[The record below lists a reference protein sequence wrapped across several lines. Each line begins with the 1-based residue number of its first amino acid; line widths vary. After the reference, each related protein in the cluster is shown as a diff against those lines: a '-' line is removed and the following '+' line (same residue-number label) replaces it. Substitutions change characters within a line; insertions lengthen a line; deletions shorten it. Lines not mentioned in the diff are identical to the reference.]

1 MKFITIA
8 FFLVI
13 GYLATACSDTD
24 YNNNE
29 PNEMVTTPFGLMP
42 ATCVNEIP
50 HESIIY
56 EANGGSMVEH
66 SDGTSTFIEERP
78 ECIEHFKKR
87 NLSKLSSETLSST
100 TTETSFPKGWVL
112 YTTYTL
118 PTGDSSD
125 PNFDLYGEYVVPD
138 SPLVKNPVKNQI
150 IYYFFSVENRGATY
164 VAQPVLTY
172 REPYGGWYIESWDCC
187 IKNSANHSP
196 RIPLNT
202 NDIPSGNIY
211 INKNNMIVI
220 ESSYGNQKVNFS
232 RKYKNDFYWIQTVLE
247 IYDVSSCDQL
257 PPGDVTIKN
266 ITLTPNSGTAN
277 WETHNLLENTCSNAY
292 IEAKNFDSVTI
303 NAGSNSS
310 SK

>member
-1 MKFITIA
+1 MKFIMIA
-8 FFLVI
+8 FFLVM

-24 YNNNE
+24 YNNK
-29 PNEMVTTPFGLMP
+29 PIEMVTTPFGLMP

-56 EANGGSMVEH
+56 EKNGGIMLEH

-100 TTETSFPKGWVL
+100 TENSFPKGWVL
-112 YTTYTL
+112 YTSYIL
-118 PTGDSSD
+118 PTNDSSD
-125 PNFDLYGEYVVPD
+125 PGFDFYGEYVVPD
-138 SPLVKNPVKNQI
+138 SPVVKNPSKDQL
-150 IYYFFSVENRGATY
+150 IYYFFSVENKATTY

-172 REPYGGWYIESWDCC
+172 YEPYGGWYIRSWDCC
-187 IKNSANHSP
+187 IKHMVNCSP
-196 RIPLNT
+196 KIPLNT
-202 NDIPSGNIY
+202 NDIASGNIY

-247 IYDVSSCDQL
+247 IYDVSGCDQL
-257 PPGDVTIKN
+257 PPGDMTMKN

-277 WETHNLLENTCSNAY
+277 WETHNLLENTCNNAY
-292 IEAKNFDSVTI
+292 IESQSFDSVTI
-303 NAGSNSS
+303 NAGSNSAS
-310 SK
+310 N